1 MQKRPVV
8 SGETL
13 IKVLVSLDY
22 EIVRQRGSHV
32 RLKKPTVA
40 GDHNITIP
48 LHDELAKG
56 TLNLYFVSGINLEW
70 DFQGCLDRIDS
81 AIKIDASSHPK
92 LCELICYL

>member
-22 EIVRQRGSHV
+22 EIIQQIGSHV
-32 RLKKPTVA
+32 RLKKSTVS

-48 LHDELAKG
+48 LHDELSKG
-56 TLNLYFVSGINLEW
+56 TLNDILSQVSVWNGI
-70 DFQGCLDRIDS
+70 S
-81 AIKIDASSHPK
+81 KDA
-92 LCELICYL
+92 LIELIQQSK